1 MRIFL
6 IKRIF
11 TLLLTLLVVTLV
23 VFVVLE
29 ILPGDPAAVMLGIN
43 AEADT
48 LNALQEQLG
57 LNRPVWVRY
66 LNWVADL
73 TTGNLGISYTYDV
86 PVSELILSRIT
97 VSFPLALL
105 AMTLST
111 LIAIPMGIMAASH
124 HNKPVDFF
132 VMSFS
137 QMGIAIPN
145 FWFAMLLTLVFS
157 VTFRLLPAGGFPGWD
172 AGILPAFKSLLLP
185 TIALALPQAAI
196 LARVTRSALLEVLN
210 EDFIRTARAKGV
222 NNQGTLWKHALR
234 NALIPVVTI
243 MGLQF
248 SFLLGTDHFGRDIL
262 SMLIKGAQ
270 NSVIVAF
277 VAIGIGIGFG
287 VPLGLTAA
295 ARKGWI
301 DELIMRFIDLTFAF
315 PSLILAIMITAI
327 LGPGS
332 VNSIIAIGIFNVPV
346 FARVT
351 RGAALSIWK
360 REFILAAR
368 SAGKGQFRISLEH
381 VLPNIASMLIVQTT
395 IQFALGIL
403 AEASLSY
410 LGLGTQPPMPSWGK
424 MLNEAQTFMHFAP
437 QLAIYPG
444 IAIAFTVMG
453 LNLFGDGLRDVLDP
467 KIRRSR

>member
-11 TLLLTLLVVTLV
+11 TLLLTLLVATLV

-57 LNRPVWVRY
+57 LNRPVWARY
-66 LNWVADL
+66 FQWLTDL
-73 TTGNLGISYTYDV
+73 TTGNMGISYTYDV

-97 VSFPLALL
+97 LSFPLALL

-137 QMGIAIPN
+137 QIGIAIPN
-145 FWFAMLLTLVFS
+145 FWFAMLLTIVFS

-172 AGILPAFKSLLLP
+172 AGIIPAFKSLLLP

-196 LARVTRSALLEVLN
+196 LARITRSALLEVLQ

-222 NNQGTLWKHALR
+222 NNQRTLWKHALR

-248 SFLLGTDHFGRDIL
+248 SFLLAGTIIIENVFYL
-262 SMLIKGAQ
+262 P
-270 NSVIVAF
+270 
-277 VAIGIGIGFG
+277 GIG
-287 VPLGLTAA
+287 
-295 ARKGWI
+295 R
-301 DELIMRFIDLTFAF
+301 LIFQAVSQRD
-315 PSLILAIMITAI
+315 
-327 LGPGS
+327 
-332 VNSIIAIGIFNVPV
+332 
-346 FARVT
+346 
-351 RGAALSIWK
+351 
-360 REFILAAR
+360 
-368 SAGKGQFRISLEH
+368 
-381 VLPNIASMLIVQTT
+381 LIVVKN
-395 IQFALGIL
+395 LVIL
-403 AEASLSY
+403 LAGAVILI
-410 LGLGTQPPMPSWGK
+410 
-424 MLNEAQTFMHFAP
+424 NFMVDLLYAVIDP
-437 QLAIYPG
+437 RLR
-444 IAIAFTVMG
+444 
-453 LNLFGDGLRDVLDP
+453 GDKNV
-467 KIRRSR
+467 

>member
-11 TLLLTLLVVTLV
+11 TLLLTLLVATLV

-43 AEADT
+43 AEPET
-48 LNALQEQLG
+48 LNALRAQLG

-66 LNWVADL
+66 LHWVADL

-97 VSFPLALL
+97 LSFPLALL

-124 HNKPVDFF
+124 HNKPMDFL

-145 FWFAMLLTLVFS
+145 FWFAMLLTLLFS
-157 VTFRLLPAGGFPGWD
+157 VTFRLLPAGGFAGWD

-196 LARVTRSALLEVLN
+196 LARVTRSALLEVLE

-248 SFLLGTDHFGRDIL
+248 SFLLAGTIIIENVFYL
-262 SMLIKGAQ
+262 P
-270 NSVIVAF
+270 
-277 VAIGIGIGFG
+277 GIG
-287 VPLGLTAA
+287 
-295 ARKGWI
+295 R
-301 DELIMRFIDLTFAF
+301 LIFQAISQRDLIVVKN
-315 PSLILAIMITAI
+315 LVVLLAGAVIMINFMVDLLYAAI
-327 LGPGS
+327 DPRLRGGE
-332 VNSIIAIGIFNVPV
+332 NV
-346 FARVT
+346 
-351 RGAALSIWK
+351 
-360 REFILAAR
+360 
-368 SAGKGQFRISLEH
+368 
-381 VLPNIASMLIVQTT
+381 
-395 IQFALGIL
+395 
-403 AEASLSY
+403 
-410 LGLGTQPPMPSWGK
+410 
-424 MLNEAQTFMHFAP
+424 
-437 QLAIYPG
+437 
-444 IAIAFTVMG
+444 
-453 LNLFGDGLRDVLDP
+453 
-467 KIRRSR
+467 